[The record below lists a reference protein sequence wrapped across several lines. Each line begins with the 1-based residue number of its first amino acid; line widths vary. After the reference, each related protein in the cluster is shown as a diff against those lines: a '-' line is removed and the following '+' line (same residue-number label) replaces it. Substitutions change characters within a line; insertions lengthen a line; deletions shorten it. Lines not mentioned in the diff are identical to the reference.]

1 MFFDG
6 VEECISDLSK
16 KYLLGIL
23 TNGNADIY
31 KFKIGKY
38 FKFSISSLEARDS
51 KPNRS
56 HFDMALAQVNDVTFE
71 NMLHIGDHQI
81 NDMYAADNLGIDC
94 LWFNNN
100 HDEWEQNFEKPDEF
114 SSWQNLTN
122 IIKDKYER

>member
-1 MFFDG
+1 MYCNYQKIFTRN
-6 VEECISDLSK
+6 I
-16 KYLLGIL
+16 
-23 TNGNADIY
+23 NQGNADIY

-56 HFDMALAQVNDVTFE
+56 HFDMALAQVNDITFE

-81 NDMYAADNLGIDC
+81 NDMYAAHNLGINC

-100 HDEWEQNFEKPDEF
+100 DDEWEQNFKNQMN
-114 SSWQNLTN
+114 SHLGK
-122 IIKDKYER
+122 I